1 MYRIITHLSLMHS
14 GYSSLPI

>member
-1 MYRIITHLSLMHS
+1 MHRIITHLSLMHS